1 MEAKE
6 ENLLWKEAEYGC
18 FTIRVKKI
26 TNKVM
31 QLIGNSQHRD
41 LSREGQDSSLKS
53 LLLY

>member
-6 ENLLWKEAEYGC
+6 ENLLWKEAEYVC

-31 QLIGNSQHRD
+31 QLIETSQHRD
-41 LSREGQDSSLKS
+41 LSREVKIP
-53 LLLY
+53 LL